1 MEITVSAAGQLR
13 ITPEEFELIKQKLGR
28 TPNFNELCAFSG
40 MWSEHCS
47 YKNSIKWLKTLPRDG
62 KKMLVK
68 AGEENAGLMDIG
80 DGYGVV
86 FKIESHNHPSAIE
99 PFQGAATGVGGIHRD
114 IFTMGARPIAALNS
128 LRFGNLNEA
137 KTQHLL
143 AGVVHGIG
151 HYGNCFG
158 VPTVGGEI
166 YFEDCYHTNPLVNA
180 MSVGVL
186 KSGTTISATAKGIG
200 NPVFFV
206 GSATGK
212 DGIGGASFASAN
224 ITEEST
230 EELPAVQVGD
240 PFQEKKLLEACLEVI
255 KTGAVVGMQ
264 DMGAA
269 GIICSTSEMSAK
281 GEVGMRID
289 LDKVPM
295 RQKNMK
301 AWELLLSESQERM
314 LMVVEKGKEDAVLK
328 VFDKWDLPC
337 AEIGEV
343 TGDGILR
350 FYMHGQLEAELPAYD
365 LVLGGGAPQY
375 DREVA
380 EPAYLKEVKKFDPNK
395 IEVPDDLKAVAE
407 KIVSIPNIASKRWI
421 YVQYDS
427 MVGTAN
433 TSTNQP
439 SDAVITLA
447 KPTKKA
453 LALTT
458 DCNSRYVYADPYK
471 GTMIAVAEA
480 ARNIVCSGGEPLGI
494 TNCLNFGNPYNPEVY
509 YQFVEAIKGM
519 GEACRKFDTP
529 VTGGNVSFYNQGPE
543 GAVYPT
549 PTIGMV
555 GLLDD
560 INAKM
565 TMSFRSE
572 EDIIFLIGKST
583 SDINSSEYLHK
594 VLGVE
599 HSPAPHFDLDEEV
612 ALQRKLAELIRKKVI
627 VSAHDVSEGGLFTT
641 LIESSFPNNMGFD
654 VVANDSNI
662 RKDAYWFGES
672 QSRVVVSVEADKL
685 DLFKKAI
692 ADHPYEELGFVTAG
706 PVQVDGMDWG
716 HIGFWQQR
724 YDTAIENLLA
734 GHESEHALSTL

>member
-1 MEITVSAAGQLR
+1 MEVTVQTAAELR

-28 TPNFNELCAFSG
+28 TPNFTELCAFSG

-47 YKNSIKWLKTLPRDG
+47 YKNSIKWLKTLPREG

-114 IFTMGARPIAALNS
+114 IFTMGARPIASLNS
-128 LRFGNLNEA
+128 LRFGNLNESR
-137 KTQHLL
+137 TQHLL

-186 KSGTTISATAKGIG
+186 KAGTTISATAKGIG

-224 ITEEST
+224 ITEESV

-255 KTGAVVGMQ
+255 KTGVVVGMQ

-289 LDKVPM
+289 LDKVPT

-314 LMVVEKGKEDAVLK
+314 LMVVEKGKEAAVLK
-328 VFDKWDLPC
+328 IFEKWDLPC

-343 TGDGILR
+343 TDDGMLR
-350 FYMHGQLEAELPAYD
+350 FYMNGDLEAELPAYE

-375 DREVA
+375 EREIA
-380 EPAYLKEVKKFDPNK
+380 EPSYFKEIQKFDPGS
-395 IEVPDDLKAVAE
+395 IDVPAKLRAVAE
-407 KIVSIPNIASKRWI
+407 KIISIPNIASKRWV

-433 TSTNQP
+433 SSTNHP
-439 SDAVITLA
+439 SDASITLA

-471 GTMIAVAEA
+471 GAMIAVAEA
-480 ARNIVCSGGEPLGI
+480 ARNIVCSGGQPLGI

-509 YQFVEAIKGM
+509 YQFVHAIKGM

-555 GLLDD
+555 GLLENID
-560 INAKM
+560 NKM
-565 TMSFRSE
+565 TMNFKNE
-572 EDIIFLIGKST
+572 DDIIFLVGKSRP
-583 SDINSSEYLHK
+583 DINSSEYLHK
-594 VLGVE
+594 VRRVE
-599 HSPAPHFDLDEEV
+599 YSPAPHFDLEEEFN
-612 ALQRKLAELIRKKVI
+612 LHRKIAELIKNNTI
-627 VSAHDVSEGGLFTT
+627 ESAHDVSEGGLFIT
-641 LIESSFPNNMGFD
+641 LIESSFVGNIGFD
-654 VVANDSNI
+654 VVAADSNI

-672 QSRVVVSVEADKL
+672 QSRVVVSVVPEKVNQ
-685 DLFKKAI
+685 FRKI
-692 ADHPYEELGFVTAG
+692 MGDHPYEEIGVVTNG
-706 PVQVDGMDWG
+706 SVLVDGMDWG
-716 HIGFWQQR
+716 NTLSWKEK

-734 GHESEHALSTL
+734 GHESEHALSAL